1 MNNKVLVQYVKDKHK
16 KMRGVLVAAK
26 MPLVLDNA
34 DSDAIVSIGWS
45 YTNFKAGD
53 KFEKQ
58 RGIDIAFARMH
69 SATNRRVPYQIM
81 RDSKKFIDRAAK
93 YYKINKR
100 NIILVG
106 NASVI

>member
-26 MPLVLDNA
+26 MPFHLENIQAEEL
-34 DSDAIVSIGWS
+34 VSIGWS

-58 RGIDIAFARMH
+58 RGIDIAFGRMH
-69 SATNRRVPYQIM
+69 SATNKRVPYQIK
-81 RDSKKFIDRAAK
+81 RVSKKFIDRAAK
-93 YYKINKR
+93 YYKIDRKK
-100 NIILVG
+100 IVLVG
-106 NASVI
+106 DASVI

>member
-1 MNNKVLVQYVKDKHK
+1 MNNTVLVQYVKDKHK

-34 DSDAIVSIGWS
+34 DSSDIVSIGWS

-58 RGIDIAFARMH
+58 RGIDIAFGRMH
-69 SATNRRVPYQIM
+69 SATNRRVPYQIK

-93 YYKINKR
+93 YYKIDKKK
-100 NIILVG
+100 IVLVG
-106 NASVI
+106 DSNVI